1 MRRLEVQ
8 FDQKQVAS
16 FGYVTSLN
24 AYIDFLGDDLFDAL
38 QARKRQ
44 YGGFLDGICGDAFRL
59 YYSREDRMGS
69 AFVYPENP
77 LRIVAYALAYRYD
90 YAYNV
95 KEDTLA
101 RIKGFLEKGR
111 PVIMPMVIP
120 PPEWALVVGYDES
133 RFYLHTFAG
142 PKLMTDEQF
151 LQAISKSWWQPTMD
165 RAKPTGE
172 KPMFVLWEREAR
184 SDLQKIIIDGVKYG
198 IKLGI
203 TETVEFAGKRY
214 TGGPAALV
222 ERAKDLEED
231 RDYSNISDKTLVSWH
246 FFPFL
251 YYQLSRWS
259 RASFLNIAAE
269 QFVGADRERVE
280 EAFRHTER
288 VNKLTREYRE
298 ALSVPWPKP
307 PPNSDEVLLTK
318 IRDAERRKR
327 GAQLL
332 REIADAERATV
343 EELQKLVG

>member
-1 MRRLEVQ
+1 MRRLEVK

-44 YGGFLDGICGDAFRL
+44 YGGFLDGICGDAFRI
-59 YYSREDRMGS
+59 YNREDRMGS

-77 LRIVAYALAYRYD
+77 LRIVAYILAYKYD
-90 YAYNV
+90 YAYNL
-95 KEDTLA
+95 KEDALG
-101 RIKGFLEKGR
+101 RVKDYIEKGR

-120 PPEWALVVGYDES
+120 PPEWALIVGYDDV

-142 PKLMTDEQF
+142 PKVMTNEQL
-151 LQAISKSWWQPTMD
+151 LQAISKPWWQPTMD
-165 RAKPTGE
+165 KAKPTGD
-172 KPMFVLWEREAR
+172 KPMFVLWERQAR

-198 IKLGI
+198 IRLG
-203 TETVEFAGKRY
+203 TSETVEFGGKRY
-214 TGGPAALV
+214 VGGPAALV
-222 ERAKDLEED
+222 ERAKDLEEE
-231 RDYSNISDKTLVSWH
+231 RDYSNLEDKTLVSWH

-259 RASFLNIAAE
+259 RASFLSIAAE

-280 EAFRHTER
+280 DAFRHTEKA
-288 VNKLTREYRE
+288 NTLIREYRD
-298 ALSVPWPKP
+298 ALSVPWPKS
-307 PPNSDEVLLTK
+307 PPNSNDVLLQK
-318 IRDAERRKR
+318 ICEAERRKK

-332 REIADAERATV
+332 RQIADAERATV